1 MCVPSTRAHAFKGGY
16 QGQGRVLSSYPF
28 RFVPPFRSQKNE
40 ASISVAPF
48 PFGSSNV
55 LKKGTDFIRD
65 GGKYERQ
72 RSRPVL
78 LRPDL
83 FFFSNYERILVT
95 QTSLFILFLG
105 GGDFIIWLIAQPH
118 FNSPSTKPN
127 LGNHTEAEALEEKKH
142 VP

>member
-1 MCVPSTRAHAFKGGY
+1 MCAVDSCPYIKGGLS
-16 QGQGRVLSSYPF
+16 GTLLSSHRF
-28 RFVPPFRSQKNE
+28 RFVTPLCWQRNE

-48 PFGSSNV
+48 RSESSNV

-83 FFFSNYERILVT
+83 FGFFFSNYERILLT
-95 QTSLFILFLG
+95 QSSLFILFLG
-105 GGDFIIWLIAQPH
+105 GISLFG
-118 FNSPSTKPN
+118 
-127 LGNHTEAEALEEKKH
+127 
-142 VP
+142 